1 MRQRKN
7 YNEKNARDKE
17 NIIKYREGDEDAGNA
32 LVKEYLRYIKSQA
45 YLKAQKSTQEV
56 NMEEFEGIGLKI
68 LADCIRNFDTNKPT
82 SFASYFAIS
91 LKREFNRHE
100 IFCGVVVHADNRGI
114 ISYDKHAGLT
124 DDGEEEEVIQLPD
137 TKTPLPDA
145 LALSSE
151 VRERVD
157 TLPEPYK
164 RVIVDV
170 FFEEKSI
177 REISVELDMKQAAV
191 REILR
196 KALIELKKKL
206 VAFA

>member
-7 YNEKNARDKE
+7 YNEKNERDKE
-17 NIIKYREGDEDAGNA
+17 NIIKYRAGDEDDGNV
-32 LVKEYLRYIKSQA
+32 LVEEYLRYIKGQA

-56 NMEEFEGIGLKI
+56 NLEEFESIGLKI
-68 LADCIRNFDTNKPT
+68 LADCMRNFNVEKPT

-91 LKREFNRHE
+91 LKREFNRYE
-100 IFCGVVVHADNRGI
+100 TFCGVISHADNRGL
-114 ISYDKHAGLT
+114 ISYDKHAGLN

-137 TKTPLPDA
+137 THTPLPDA

-157 TLPEPYK
+157 SLPEQYK
-164 RVIVDV
+164 KVVVDV

-177 REISVELDMKQAAV
+177 KEISEELGMKQAAV
-191 REILR
+191 RELLR
-196 KALIELKKKL
+196 KSLAELKKKL

>member
-17 NIIKYREGDEDAGNA
+17 NIIKYRAGDEDAGNA
-32 LVKEYLRYIKSQA
+32 LVKEYLRYIKGQA

-56 NMEEFEGIGLKI
+56 NVEEFESIGLKI
-68 LADCIRNFDTNKPT
+68 LSDCIRNFDTNNAT

-137 TKTPLPDA
+137 TKTPLPTPWHFPVKCGSGLTA
-145 LALSSE
+145 CPNL
-151 VRERVD
+151 
-157 TLPEPYK
+157 TK
-164 RVIVDV
+164 
-170 FFEEKSI
+170 
-177 REISVELDMKQAAV
+177 EL
-191 REILR
+191 L
-196 KALIELKKKL
+196 LTCFLKKKAL
-206 VAFA
+206 RKFLRNLI